1 MVKTIKFRD
10 GIIRV
15 EEQKIFTRRK
25 VNLRTKERYL
35 IFRAITY
42 TLTTNIYELLCIL
55 QTKYRAYT
63 WLLLSQS
70 K

>member
-1 MVKTIKFRD
+1 MVKAIKFRD

-15 EEQKIFTRRK
+15 EEQKYSQEGKLIP
-25 VNLRTKERYL
+25 RTNERYL

-55 QTKYRAYT
+55 QTKDRAYT
-63 WLLLSQS
+63 
-70 K
+70 